1 MARVLYGVMGD
12 ARGHV
17 SRSLAVAQS
26 MAGHEFLFIGGDKV
40 HLVKSHGYDVEEV
53 PMARTIYRN
62 THVDL
67 TATATN
73 AIRVFLRRSPVVRR
87 LAAII
92 REFDPHLILTDYE
105 YFTPLAA
112 RSLGRPCISLDH
124 QHILTHCDYEAP
136 REQLVNRLLT
146 CLSVKNLYSSADRF
160 FIISFFA
167 LPPRDPATVEVFP
180 PILRTAVK
188 EHESSE
194 GEHVLVYLGGST
206 FQEVLPVCLAKKKS
220 KFIIYGMDERPPE
233 ANLVFKRHSQHGF
246 LEDLADCRYVIATG
260 GHSLI
265 SESLYFGKPILCFP
279 ISMAYEQY
287 LNAYFVDRFGFGGYW
302 NGHGSIDKLVDDF
315 ESRLE
320 GCRSVIGRHSFFGNA
335 QVAERLER
343 LIEEKG

>member
-40 HLVKSHGYDVEEV
+40 HLVKSHGYSVEEV

-73 AIRVFLRRSPVVRR
+73 AVRVFLRRSPVVRR
-87 LAAII
+87 LASII

-112 RSLGRPCISLDH
+112 RSLGRSCISLDH

-136 REQLVNRLLT
+136 ENSLSIASHLSFRQEPLQLCRQILHHFLFRPSTERSCHRRSVPPNTSKRGQRARVVRGRTRARVPGREHIPGSVACLPGKEKEQVYHLRNGRKTSGSQPSVQATFTTRLSRGSGSLPL
-146 CLSVKNLYSSADRF
+146 CDR
-160 FIISFFA
+160 
-167 LPPRDPATVEVFP
+167 
-180 PILRTAVK
+180 
-188 EHESSE
+188 
-194 GEHVLVYLGGST
+194 
-206 FQEVLPVCLAKKKS
+206 
-220 KFIIYGMDERPPE
+220 
-233 ANLVFKRHSQHGF
+233 N
-246 LEDLADCRYVIATG
+246 G

-279 ISMAYEQY
+279 INMAYEQY

-302 NGHGSIDKLVDDF
+302 NGNGSIDKLVDDF

-320 GCRSVIGRHSFFGNA
+320 EYRSVIGTHSFFGNA
-335 QVAERLER
+335 RVAERLER
-343 LIEEKG
+343 LIAEAS